1 MKPFQWVPP
10 LLVLIIAAAWLTNL
24 HSTNRILEQQN
35 TSLRSR
41 IADSRATK
49 SAGISDAKGRANA
62 RNAPPDKPDKPSAD
76 WISTSKDWTALV
88 LFNNNEER
96 FQYTAAW
103 KRLETLASEM
113 NGDELTVAYQEMG
126 VLPVHAP
133 FRNYL
138 ESMMLT
144 ELETKNPEFAFSQY
158 IIRNQDGGVSL
169 GGYGAF
175 DKWLARD
182 PAAATT
188 WYERQIAA
196 GTFDKSLDG
205 KSPAVVPF
213 ESALIMSLIGTDPAA
228 AEERIRKIPPELR
241 SRLGPY
247 MWGVSKENSRV
258 FIDLLR
264 KTMPMEEYV
273 DILRKNSLTERNF
286 SFEIGDD
293 PTSAKK
299 NLESLGITP
308 EERSILLTQQ
318 FKEYAEYRA
327 MRDEGNTPSRQKF
340 DDYRTWIEA
349 IDPAAADQV
358 TGVALQ
364 SYLEKSNGSEA
375 LDFVEQ
381 IATDY
386 LASGAGDELLIP
398 LIEGSAKGSAFP
410 KEKARAL
417 AKKITDADLRSEM
430 LQKLN

>member
-1 MKPFQWVPP
+1 MNPIQWAPP
-10 LLVLIIAAAWLTNL
+10 LLVMIIAAAWLANL
-24 HSTNRILEQQN
+24 HSSNRTLEQQN
-35 TSLRSR
+35 DSLRR
-41 IADSRATK
+41 TIADSRAIK
-49 SAGISDAKGRANA
+49 NA
-62 RNAPPDKPDKPSAD
+62 RISVARTRASTKNAPPDEPDKPSAD

-88 LFNNNEER
+88 LFNNDEER

-103 KRLETLASEM
+103 KRLETLTSEM
-113 NGDELTVAYQEMG
+113 NGEELTVAFQEMAT
-126 VLPVHAP
+126 LPVHAP

-196 GTFDKSLDG
+196 GTLDKSLDG

-213 ESALIMSLIGTDPAA
+213 ESAFIMSLIGTDPAA

-247 MWGVSKENSRV
+247 MWGVSKENGLV
-258 FIDLLR
+258 FIDILR

-273 DILRKNSLTERNF
+273 NILRHNNLTERNF
-286 SFEIGDD
+286 GSEIGED
-293 PTSAKK
+293 PILAKK
-299 NLESLGITP
+299 NLETLGITP
-308 EERSILLTQQ
+308 EERSTLLAQQ
-318 FKEYAEYRA
+318 FKQYAEYRA

-358 TGVALQ
+358 TGAALQ
-364 SYLEKSNGSEA
+364 DYLEKSNGSEA
-375 LDFVEQ
+375 LDFVET
-381 IATDY
+381 IAADY

-398 LIEGSAKGSAFP
+398 LIEGSARGSAFP
-410 KEKARAL
+410 KDKARAL
-417 AKKITDADLRSEM
+417 ATKIKDAELRSGL

>member
-1 MKPFQWVPP
+1 MKPIQWAPP
-10 LLVLIIAAAWLTNL
+10 LLVMIIAAAWLANL
-24 HSTNRILEQQN
+24 HSSNRTLEQQN
-35 TSLRSR
+35 DSLRSK
-41 IADSRATK
+41 IADSRNEGTVRTSGVRSRASTK
-49 SAGISDAKGRANA
+49 K
-62 RNAPPDKPDKPSAD
+62 APTEKPDKPSAD
-76 WISTSKDWTALV
+76 WISTSGDWTALV
-88 LFNNNEER
+88 LFNNDEER

-103 KRLETLASEM
+103 KRLERLASEM
-113 NGDELTVAYQEMG
+113 NGDELTRAYEETTT
-126 VLPVHAP
+126 LPVNAP

-138 ESMMLT
+138 ESMMLK
-144 ELETKNPEFAFSQY
+144 ELETKNPDFAFSQY
-158 IIRNQDGGVSL
+158 IIRKQDGGVVL

-188 WYERQIAA
+188 WYDRQIAA

-205 KSPAVVPF
+205 KSPAVVAF
-213 ESALIMSLIGTDPAA
+213 ESAFIMSLIGTDAAA
-228 AEERIRKIPPELR
+228 AEERIRKIPLELR

-247 MWGVSKENSRV
+247 MWGVSKENGKV
-258 FIDLLR
+258 FIDILR

-273 DILRKNSLTERNF
+273 EILRNNNLTERNF
-286 SFEIGDD
+286 GSEIGED
-293 PTSAKK
+293 PILAKQ

-308 EERSILLTQQ
+308 EERSTLLTQQ
-318 FKEYAEYRA
+318 SKEYAEYRA

-398 LIEGSAKGSAFP
+398 LIEGSAKGRAFP

-417 AKKITDADLRSEM
+417 ATKITDADLRSEM